1 MAVIC
6 LPKALN
12 TEYLV
17 YMFDSFQEAMDK
29 NIRRI
34 FALLLMESSHGEGDL
49 VDSAAVDAFIAT
61 RMRFVRVKVCSV

>member
-1 MAVIC
+1 
-6 LPKALN
+6 
-12 TEYLV
+12 
-17 YMFDSFQEAMDK
+17 MFDSFQEAMDK